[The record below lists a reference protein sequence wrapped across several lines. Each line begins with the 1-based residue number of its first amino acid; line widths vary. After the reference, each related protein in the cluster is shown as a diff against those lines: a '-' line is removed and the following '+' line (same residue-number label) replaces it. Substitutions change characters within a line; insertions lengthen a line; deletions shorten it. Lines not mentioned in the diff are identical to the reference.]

1 MPKLKIAD
9 YFPSISS
16 LDSIT
21 VNNFALAHESS
32 CITWNHQ
39 KDYAKKGMNGWLL
52 NLKYIVMDGCMLL
65 NKSSTISENCK
76 ERKRQVVL
84 YQNSDL

>member
-1 MPKLKIAD
+1 MSSMPKLKIAD

-32 CITWNHQ
+32 CITSV
-39 KDYAKKGMNGWLL
+39 KPPEGL
-52 NLKYIVMDGCMLL
+52 
-65 NKSSTISENCK
+65 CK
-76 ERKRQVVL
+76 ERYERVTVKLKVYCNGWMHVTE
-84 YQNSDL
+84 